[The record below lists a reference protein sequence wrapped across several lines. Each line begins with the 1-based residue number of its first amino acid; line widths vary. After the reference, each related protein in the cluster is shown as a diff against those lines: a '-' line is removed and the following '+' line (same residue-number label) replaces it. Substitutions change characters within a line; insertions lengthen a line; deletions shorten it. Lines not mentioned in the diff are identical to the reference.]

1 MPNPSWV
8 PWGNSRPCGRGG
20 CGSGV
25 SGVVAAG
32 GAEEVLEVG
41 QSGSV
46 GVGPVVGGQFRVS
59 WWVGGSGV
67 SGGSVAWS
75 SGMSSGWMMRTISA
89 VMWVGS

>member
-1 MPNPSWV
+1 MPTPSWV
-8 PWGNSRPCGRGG
+8 PWGISRPGGLGG

-32 GAEEVLEVG
+32 GAEVLDVG
-41 QSGSV
+41 LSGGV

-59 WWVGGSGV
+59 WWVDGSGV
-67 SGGSVAWS
+67 SVRPAAWS